1 MQIPAVVLAVCGICG
16 CGVKIWHAQKES
28 DSKCNLYEKGDT
40 LRYATRKV
48 KMEKPVEELDLTSIK
63 KIVMKMIA
71 GHLGRAVSEL
81 HPEDHLFDDLGAD
94 DLDQKEIIIT
104 IEEKFQIRLENEE
117 SKGME
122 RISDIVDIIQKHFQ
136 KQKENESKAKI

>member
-1 MQIPAVVLAVCGICG
+1 MEFVGEVLKYGTH
-16 CGVKIWHAQKES
+16 KKKS

-40 LRYATRKV
+40 LRYVTRRV
-48 KMEKPVEELDLTSIK
+48 KMEKLSEELDLKSIK
-63 KIVMKMIA
+63 KTVMKIIA

-81 HPEDHLFDDLGAD
+81 HPEDHLFNDLGAD

-104 IEEKFQIRLENEE
+104 IEEKFQMRLEDEE

-122 RISDIVDIIQKHFQ
+122 RISDIVDMIQKHFQ
-136 KQKENESKAKI
+136 KQEENENKAKI